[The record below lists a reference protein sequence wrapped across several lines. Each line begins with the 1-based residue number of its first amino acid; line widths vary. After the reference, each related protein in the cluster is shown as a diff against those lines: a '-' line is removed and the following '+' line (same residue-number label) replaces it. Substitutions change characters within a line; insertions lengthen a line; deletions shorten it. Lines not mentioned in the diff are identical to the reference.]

1 MIPEEATSTFSNPRQ
16 QLASDGHELEEVT
29 SSSGHMLHARNMKI
43 MLIEVSNTSWMFNTN
58 HGGDKDV
65 VDGLNNNSSRF
76 PFKRNS
82 IVK

>member
-1 MIPEEATSTFSNPRQ
+1 
-16 QLASDGHELEEVT
+16 
-29 SSSGHMLHARNMKI
+29 

-65 VDGLNNNSSRF
+65 VDGLNSNSSGF
-76 PFKRNS
+76 PFKRDS